1 MMEDKNMKEYNL
13 SNPSVEEEERMIQDS
28 IDAEYEMR
36 KREEDEYYRAMEEDY
51 YRYLAMEEDYYRYR
65 VMEEDFYRAMEEEQA
80 RLEE

>member
-28 IDAEYEMR
+28 IDAKYEMR
-36 KREEDEYYRAMEEDY
+36 KIEEDEYYRM
-51 YRYLAMEEDYYRYR
+51 MEEDYYRYR
-65 VMEEDFYRAMEEEQA
+65 AMEAEFYRAMEEEQA

>member
-1 MMEDKNMKEYNL
+1 MEDKNMKEYNL

-36 KREEDEYYRAMEEDY
+36 KREEDEYYHMMEEDY
-51 YRYLAMEEDYYRYR
+51 YRAMEEYYYRAI
-65 VMEEDFYRAMEEEQA
+65 EEDYYRAMEEEQA